1 MYNNKHHRHRMLHRN
16 LSHENMFLFL
26 LFPFKWH
33 KRAAL
38 ALTKLSLSIYRRAGE
53 TLIRHCGSRTKPSS
67 DEINLRIAYKSLFR
81 HFAPRQK
88 LKSKILLWTYRDDD
102 INIRRTLLFL
112 SFESKLVIRLG
123 SRPTRTQKNQFHSFV
138 NKQGS

>member
-1 MYNNKHHRHRMLHRN
+1 MYNNKHHRHRMLPRN
-16 LSHENMFLFL
+16 LSHQNMFLFL

-38 ALTKLSLSIYRRAGE
+38 ALTKLSLSIYRCAGE
-53 TLIRHCGSRTKPSS
+53 TLIRHRRSKTSPSS

-81 HFAPRQK
+81 HFAARQK

-102 INIRRTLLFL
+102 INIRWTPLFL
-112 SFESKLVIRLG
+112 SFESESDVRFGLRLTCTHAEKPIPLVR
-123 SRPTRTQKNQFHSFV
+123 K
-138 NKQGS
+138 